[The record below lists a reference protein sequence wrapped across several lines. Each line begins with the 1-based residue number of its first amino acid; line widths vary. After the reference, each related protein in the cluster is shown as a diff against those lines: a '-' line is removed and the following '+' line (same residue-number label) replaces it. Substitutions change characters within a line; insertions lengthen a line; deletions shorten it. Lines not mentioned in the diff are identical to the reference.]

1 MIKLNDGKIGAKEF
15 FAMIIF
21 MIGIKFKDG
30 TPELLYEAGKN
41 AAWMMPLFS
50 LVFLLVPFLMLLSL
64 LKKHQTGFLE
74 LIFKLTGN
82 HVGSILILLLFVL
95 FFGSV
100 TVNYRIHAEIIS
112 TLFFTKTPVAI
123 LVFVIVAA
131 SLYIA
136 YLGLETIG
144 RISWLI
150 LPTFFALMIV
160 LIAFT
165 WRQINWGFFFPIEG
179 PGLAAVL
186 RESVKHSAIISEV
199 ILLSA
204 LYPFLQKERDFRSSF
219 SIGIVFSCIQLAVF
233 LVLLVLVFDFPGV
246 ANINFP
252 YQQLTRF
259 VTIGP
264 IISHAE
270 GLFLGFWSIVT
281 AIHFAIY
288 LILLVFLFARLLRLK
303 ENARLLIPLAGIIF
317 FLSLFPENVFQLTEY
332 RKAYIAFKSWFAFCL
347 VILLWVLDKWK
358 GWKRQ

>member
-100 TVNYRIHAEIIS
+100 TVNYRSHAEIIS

-186 RESVKHSAIISEV
+186 REMRN
-199 ILLSA
+199 LL
-204 LYPFLQKERDFRSSF
+204 
-219 SIGIVFSCIQLAVF
+219 
-233 LVLLVLVFDFPGV
+233 
-246 ANINFP
+246 
-252 YQQLTRF
+252 
-259 VTIGP
+259 
-264 IISHAE
+264 
-270 GLFLGFWSIVT
+270 
-281 AIHFAIY
+281 
-288 LILLVFLFARLLRLK
+288 
-303 ENARLLIPLAGIIF
+303 
-317 FLSLFPENVFQLTEY
+317 
-332 RKAYIAFKSWFAFCL
+332 
-347 VILLWVLDKWK
+347 
-358 GWKRQ
+358 